1 MERAAAAIGLT
12 IIGWAWVATAWTRWM
27 CRNVQ
32 GSSRELVFTASGW
45 GYLWRALVV
54 AVTAIFSFRFPGP
67 CAGSRAGSCRNFALV
82 ERSQA

>member
-1 MERAAAAIGLT
+1 
-12 IIGWAWVATAWTRWM
+12 M

-54 AVTAIFSFRFPGP
+54 AVTAIFLIPIPWTVRWFTRWLVSQT
-67 CAGSRAGSCRNFALV
+67 ALV
-82 ERSQA
+82 ERGQA